1 MVSPRFDENDVI
13 QACEAARA
21 AEKPILAAL
30 ARQFKVPY
38 NVLRGCICLG
48 AGPRYGRKA
57 PNMGIKCLPGK
68 GFDILNRYDATE

>member
-1 MVSPRFDENDVI
+1 MSKSPRFDENDVI
-13 QACEAARA
+13 QACEAA
-21 AEKPILAAL
+21 L
-30 ARQFKVPY
+30 ARQFKAPY